1 MKKYVKDLRLVGREM
16 LREDYLLLRLTDEQ
30 APLPPML
37 PGQFVQIAVEGSPT
51 TFLRRPISI
60 NDHDA
65 VHNTFDLLIHLVGV
79 GTRALARLQVG
90 DRLNC
95 IYPLGNGFALPA
107 PTAASQRLLLVG
119 GGVGT
124 APMLLYGRQLHAA
137 GHRPTFL
144 LGGRSS
150 RDILERERFAEFGTV
165 CVTTED
171 GTLGER
177 GFVTHHSL
185 WETETFDAVAA
196 CGPKPMMVAVARLAR
211 QHELPCHVSLEN
223 LMACGVG
230 ACLCCVEKTV
240 RGNLC
245 VCTEGPVFNTN
256 ELTWE

>member
-1 MKKYVKDLRLVGREM
+1 MKKYVKDLRVVAREM

-37 PGQFVQIAVEGSPT
+37 PGQFVQIAVEGSPA

-65 VHNTFDLLIHLVGV
+65 ARNTFDLLIHCVGE
-79 GTRALARLQVG
+79 GTRALLRLQPG

-95 IYPLGNGFALPA
+95 IYPLGNGFAVPA
-107 PTAASQRLLLVG
+107 PADPPKRMLLVG

-124 APMLLYGRQLHAA
+124 APMLLYGRRLHDA
-137 GHRPTFL
+137 GCRTTFL

-150 RDILERERFAEFGTV
+150 RDILQQERFSRFGTV

-171 GTLGER
+171 GTLGQR
-177 GFVTHHSL
+177 GLVTHHSL
-185 WETETFDAVAA
+185 WTTHDFDAVAA
-196 CGPKPMMVAVARLAR
+196 CGPKPMMAAVARAAR
-211 QHELPCHVSLEN
+211 EHQLPCHVSLEN

-245 VCTEGPVFNTN
+245 VCTDGPVFNTN
-256 ELTWE
+256 DLTWE